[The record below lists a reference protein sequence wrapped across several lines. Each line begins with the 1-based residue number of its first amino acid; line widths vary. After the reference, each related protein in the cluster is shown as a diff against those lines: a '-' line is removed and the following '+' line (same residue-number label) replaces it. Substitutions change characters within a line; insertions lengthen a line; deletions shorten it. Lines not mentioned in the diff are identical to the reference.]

1 MKQLESLLVHKHAHT
16 LTSISKHTHICI
28 FFNPEASTKATSTW
42 WQQQQK
48 MAPPPRRF
56 ALIID
61 GLVGDRWEPSL
72 FAWKSE
78 LIINGSASLIAWFVS
93 REKSGL
99 GASSR
104 DEIVSS
110 VKGDNTVDAVHE
122 GGGSTTTRH
131 EIDRN
136 SSSAELENICALFSY
151 WWMDLDWLCL
161 KTTGR
166 HVDSVWDAMSTCF
179 CIFHGLW
186 EFLAICLLV
195 CFWTGILF

>member
-1 MKQLESLLVHKHAHT
+1 MH
-16 LTSISKHTHICI
+16 I

-72 FAWKSE
+72 FAGKSE

-93 REKSGL
+93 QEKSGL
-99 GASSR
+99 GASSQ

-110 VKGDNTVDAVHE
+110 VKGDNTVDAVQR
-122 GGGSTTTRH
+122 GVSTTTRH

-151 WWMDLDWLCL
+151 WWIDPGWLCL
-161 KTTGR
+161 KTAGR
-166 HVDSVWDAMSTCF
+166 HVDSVWDAMSMYS

-186 EFLAICLLV
+186 EFRAVCLLV
-195 CFWTGILF
+195 CFRTGFLF